1 MLSTELVNEKLASI
15 KSLKVEVSSVTPSSQ
30 RLGGIVG
37 CLWVYMQKMELRY
50 WREYGDEKTRM
61 N

>member
-37 CLWVYMQKMELRY
+37 ECGLSVGLYAKNGATLLVGIW
-50 WREYGDEKTRM
+50 
-61 N
+61 

>member
-15 KSLKVEVSSVTPSSQ
+15 KSLKVEVLSVTPSSQ

-37 CLWVYMQKMELRY
+37 ECGLSVGLHAKNGATLLVGIW
-50 WREYGDEKTRM
+50 
-61 N
+61 